1 MPDTLSS
8 FIAKR
13 LSGLKRHFFPRD
25 IHTYLRKSSGASHCW
40 CTHFLVHIGLM
51 VALILVQSLSGTRWC
66 GGGRPYSG
74 ALTFWCSHFLVHV
87 GVVAVAPGEDTSQA
101 LHLAGLLLH
110 CSWVL
115 TPIVVWYTKCT
126 FVRTPIMV

>member
-1 MPDTLSS
+1 MVHL
-8 FIAKR
+8 IA
-13 LSGLKRHFFPRD
+13 
-25 IHTYLRKSSGASHCW
+25 
-40 CTHFLVHIGLM
+40 HFLVHIGLV

-126 FVRTPIMV
+126 FVRTPIMVQAWHHHMVQVGAA